1 MVRVE
6 ECSTHT
12 SPRAPWGTPPSRCC
26 QALSMSAASL
36 CSTGIGAVLRT
47 TQCHHD
53 VRATTAYGCLPIR
66 VHMVATTADATL
78 AQRHKGTG
86 DTREKS
92 LHIPLWQVGQVA
104 LGRRAVG
111 AAVFVQ
117 SRLLRSARPEKPQIM
132 DFSGGGGVEKSR
144 KIPKKGCQL
153 ATTCLTFC
161 GNLPNFLW

>member
-1 MVRVE
+1 MGDNTVA
-6 ECSTHT
+6 SL
-12 SPRAPWGTPPSRCC
+12 PGTLHARC
-26 QALSMSAASL
+26 LSMFHGYWR
-36 CSTGIGAVLRT
+36 CPEP

-92 LHIPLWQVGQVA
+92 LHIPLWQEGQVA

-111 AAVFVQ
+111 AVFSVEM
-117 SRLLRSARPEKPQIM
+117 RLLRSARPEKAIFRA
-132 DFSGGGGVEKSR
+132 FSGGGVVENSR
-144 KIPKKGCQL
+144 NFPKKHHQV
-153 ATTCLTFC
+153 ATLS
-161 GNLPNFLW
+161 